1 MLALLQVRAQQLEGF
16 FTSCKDSLSALYET
30 MYPLDAQPEKLYQL
44 IRQLANRDAIEGH
57 VTAMRVAG
65 AESALSMI

>member
-1 MLALLQVRAQQLEGF
+1 
-16 FTSCKDSLSALYET
+16 
-30 MYPLDAQPEKLYQL
+30 MYPLDAQPEKLYML

-65 AESALSMI
+65 AESALPMIRIYLPNADLRVLSNPLPPSPSGGD